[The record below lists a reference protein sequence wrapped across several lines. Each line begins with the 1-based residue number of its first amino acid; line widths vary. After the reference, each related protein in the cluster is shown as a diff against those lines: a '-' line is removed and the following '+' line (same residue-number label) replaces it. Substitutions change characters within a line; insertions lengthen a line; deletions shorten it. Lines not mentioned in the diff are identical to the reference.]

1 MPESPRNDTYD
12 VLITHAYQIA
22 WLVRH
27 ALDAPPSRW
36 LGLNSANTAL
46 TVIEYRATV
55 PPVVVMFNDMS
66 HLPSDLRWTGFP
78 DAIRP

>member
-1 MPESPRNDTYD
+1 M
-12 VLITHAYQIA
+12 THAYQIA

-46 TVIEYRATV
+46 TVIEYRDGL
-55 PPVVVMFNDMS
+55 PPTIVMFNDMS
-66 HLPSDLRWTGFP
+66 HLPTDLRWTGFP
-78 DAIRP
+78 EGMRP